1 MSHIQIIFTSTGGN
15 TELVIDQVCEVLSA
29 KGHVTSRQRA
39 EVCEVDALEK
49 GDVLLFAAPT
59 YGVGEI
65 HYHFDQLLKAMKG
78 FDLKGKKCGIVS
90 LGDIKYHP
98 EYHNEGAN
106 VLTVAIKEA
115 KGEVVGRPM
124 RLNGSPV
131 GQMEKVVEWAE
142 KWSEELGVESE
153 KVKSEK

>member
-1 MSHIQIIFTSTGGN
+1 MDICVIFTSTGGN
-15 TELVIDQVCEVLSA
+15 TELVVDKVCEVLEA
-29 KGHVTSRQRA
+29 KGHTTQRKRA
-39 EVCEVDALEK
+39 EVSEVDDLDQ

-59 YGVGEI
+59 YGVGEL
-65 HYHFDQLLKAMKG
+65 HYHFDKLLKELKS
-78 FDLKGKKCGIVS
+78 FDLQGKQCGIVS

-106 VLTVAIKEA
+106 TLTVAIKEA
-115 KGEVVGRPM
+115 KGEVLGRAM

-142 KWSEELGVESE
+142 KWSEELGV
-153 KVKSEK
+153 KSEE